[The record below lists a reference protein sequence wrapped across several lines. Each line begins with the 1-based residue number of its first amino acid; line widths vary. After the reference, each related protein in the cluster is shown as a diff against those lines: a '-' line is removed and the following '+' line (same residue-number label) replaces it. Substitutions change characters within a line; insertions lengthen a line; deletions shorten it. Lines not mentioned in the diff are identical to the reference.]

1 MCLMDEKMIDN
12 LHISEQNT
20 GETSEIKETSW
31 EQFENDC
38 MTDEE
43 RIAFL
48 EQLLRDEESLDQL
61 ASLEM
66 APMPAYLESE
76 ILESILGEEQLENSV
91 IQETVQ
97 PGIQRSIYR
106 PPKWL
111 QLFSY
116 SVKITFAAACAIVA
130 LFRMPDMG
138 VVNREQAAME
148 REQESLEREAEAAK
162 RQQKIL
168 AQQEE
173 RRQKGN
179 MNNSYIADALQF
191 ITEKIFVGGIENE

>member
-1 MCLMDEKMIDN
+1 MIDN
-12 LHISEQNT
+12 LHTSEQNA

-91 IQETVQ
+91 VPVMAVLYIGTVIVLILLNLKSV
-97 PGIQRSIYR
+97 PYF
-106 PPKWL
+106 
-111 QLFSY
+111 FSA
-116 SVKITFAAACAIVA
+116 VFT
-130 LFRMPDMG
+130 G
-138 VVNREQAAME
+138 
-148 REQESLEREAEAAK
+148 
-162 RQQKIL
+162 
-168 AQQEE
+168 
-173 RRQKGN
+173 RRNGC
-179 MNNSYIADALQF
+179 SYFL
-191 ITEKIFVGGIENE
+191 TVSRLLLPLRVLL